1 MQKREEDLLA
11 NSGKQESH
19 KFLSQDS
26 IKIKI
31 GVRVLKKMK
40 KKIFS
45 MFSIAAL
52 VLSGFAITQVSLP
65 AKSVQAATTE
75 TPKYRNVMYYG
86 DWSIW
91 GGEGNFYPKDIPAD
105 QLTHLNFAFLDFDS
119 DGNLKFTDTDAAV
132 GAPVGQEGVQWNSA
146 NSGILNAIQDLRAK
160 NPNLKIGVS
169 IGGWS
174 KSGDFS
180 EVAAD
185 PVKRANFVKNI
196 TKFIKYTN
204 MDFVDLDW
212 EYPASVR
219 QADLVDNKNDEGTPK
234 ATAAD
239 KQNFITLLSDIRTAI
254 DKQGSDLNKKYE
266 LSVALPAS
274 QSTLQNGI
282 DTAKLFQ
289 IVDFANIMTYDM
301 NGAWTPNSAHQTAL
315 YGNPADPNYNS
326 GLSVDQTVTY
336 LKGQGAPSEKIVI
349 GAAFYTRGWNKVAE
363 GNNPL
368 QPGLF
373 QPAEKN
379 NKDADQSPT
388 YGAPNASPL
397 TVGDGGRAGGVW
409 PYRSIDQLKAKSAGL
424 TEYWDDV
431 AKAPYMYNKT
441 TGEFYTYDNVR
452 SIGYKTDYVKEKGLG
467 GVISWS
473 QSQDK
478 ATTSTKRDE
487 LTKAIKTGL
496 FGSTTLPSSQTVY
509 SDLDLAVT
517 VTPYNENGVGYEIT
531 VKNNETVD
539 ETNAVLKSVEF
550 AQETVKLPKFYIPV
564 NASETLTA
572 GDYKAG
578 TVQTGNGYVTVDLAS
593 VYDGQQLPQGASYT
607 FRLKSSASSVDVNRI
622 SRIDL
627 TQRIS
632 KTGAELNQQTVFG
645 GGAVIPDPSDTTP
658 PTAPTNLVASNVTNN
673 SLTITFAPSTDN
685 VKVAGYQIFR
695 NDVLV
700 GTTGTTSFLDSNLQA
715 DTTYSYKVK
724 AYDSAGNVSN
734 FSTALSVK
742 TSASTTPPVSN
753 AWDAN
758 KVYNTGDIVTYEGH
772 SYKAK
777 WWTQGNVPG
786 AEEWGPWELLN

>member
-1 MQKREEDLLA
+1 M
-11 NSGKQESH
+11 
-19 KFLSQDS
+19 
-26 IKIKI
+26 
-31 GVRVLKKMK
+31 KKLK

-45 MFSIAAL
+45 MISIAAL
-52 VLSGFAITQVSLP
+52 VLSGFAITQVNLP
-65 AKSVQAATTE
+65 EKSVQAAETT
-75 TPKYRNVMYYG
+75 KYRNVMYYG

-105 QLTHLNFAFLDFDS
+105 KLTHLNFAFLDFDS
-119 DGNLKFTDTDAAV
+119 NGDLKFTDKDAAV
-132 GAPVGQEGVQWNSA
+132 GAPVGQDGVQWNSA
-146 NSGILNAIQDLRAK
+146 SSGILNAVQDLRAK

-180 EVAAD
+180 EVAAN
-185 PVKRANFVKNI
+185 PTKRANFVKNI
-196 TKFIKYTN
+196 TKFIRYTN

-234 ATAAD
+234 ATPAD
-239 KQNFITLLSDIRTAI
+239 KENFITLLSDIRTAI
-254 DKQGSDLNKKYE
+254 DKQGTDLNKKYE

-274 QSTLQNGI
+274 QATLQNGI
-282 DTAKLFQ
+282 DTVKLFQ
-289 IVDFANIMTYDM
+289 IVDFANMMTYDM

-315 YGNPADPNYNS
+315 YGNPADPNYSS
-326 GLSVDQTVTY
+326 GFSVDQTVTY
-336 LKGQGAPSEKIVI
+336 LKNQGVPSDKIVI
-349 GAAFYTRGWNKVAE
+349 GAAFYTRGWNKVAA
-363 GNNPL
+363 GQDPL
-368 QPGLF
+368 HPGLF

-409 PYRSIDQLKAKSAGL
+409 PYRLLDQLKTKSPDL
-424 TEYWDDV
+424 VEYFDDV
-431 AKAPYMYNKT
+431 AKAPYMYSKT

-452 SIGYKTDYVKEKGLG
+452 SIGYKTNYVKEKGLG

-487 LTKAIKTGL
+487 LTNAIKTGL
-496 FGSTTLPSSQTVY
+496 FGSTSLPSNQTVY
-509 SDLDLAVT
+509 SDLNLTVS

-531 VKNNETVD
+531 VKNNEKAD
-539 ETNAVLKSVEF
+539 ETNDVLKSIEF

-564 NASETLTA
+564 SANETLTA

-578 TVQTGNGYVTVDLAS
+578 TVQTANGYVTVDLAS
-593 VYDGQQLPQGASYT
+593 VYDGQQIPQGASYS

-627 TQRIS
+627 TQRMS
-632 KTGAELNQQTVFG
+632 KTGAEFSRQTVFG
-645 GGAVIPDPSDTTP
+645 GGAINPDPSDTT
-658 PTAPTNLVASNVTNN
+658 APTVPTNVTASNVTDKT
-673 SLTITFAPSTDN
+673 LTLTWNASTDN
-685 VKVAGYQIFR
+685 TKVAGYQVFR

-700 GTTGTTSFLDSNLQA
+700 GTVATPSFNDSNLTA

-724 AYDSAGNVSN
+724 AYDAAGNLSN
-734 FSTALSVK
+734 SSAALSVK
-742 TSASTTPPVSN
+742 TSSQTTPPESN
-753 AWDAN
+753 AWNASTA
-758 KVYNTGDIVTYEGH
+758 YSGGEIVTYEGKT
-772 SYKAK
+772 YKAK

-786 AEEWGPWELLN
+786 TEQWGPWELIS